1 MLSLFRAEWLK
12 ISGNRIPTAVFV
24 WIYPISAF
32 MLLVFAAIAALVSEP
47 FRNSII
53 AQPPDW
59 TQQLLFPWVI
69 INTEIGRIVLVCFA
83 GEAFGGEYQRMMWKN
98 LLPRR
103 QRVALILNKF
113 LTLAVFVLSSF
124 ILMCIIVG
132 IGVGIV
138 AALAG
143 APYVPSLSELGSDG
157 LRDFLRQFGAQAAV
171 AFAAALIAAAYAA
184 LGGIATRSILGAIVL
199 GGLFTFA
206 EQGILLALFL
216 ISNLTNTPDLLQL
229 YTLTPGYNLANISSW
244 SQYGSGFVAPVLQR
258 IDFAPF
264 SVELSTLI
272 VLAWLVGLIGLT
284 VWLFQ
289 RQDVT
294 S

>member
-32 MLLVFAAIAALVSEP
+32 MLLVFAAIAALVSP
-47 FRNSII
+47 QFRNNLI

-59 TQQLLFPWVI
+59 TKQLLFPWII

-113 LTLAVFVLSSF
+113 LTMAVFVLTAF

-132 IGVGIV
+132 IGVGVV

-143 APYVPSLSELGSDG
+143 APYVPSLSDLGSDG
-157 LRDFLRQFGAQAAV
+157 LSDFLRRFSVQAAV

-206 EQGILLALFL
+206 EQGIVLALAIL
-216 ISNLTNTPDLLQL
+216 NSLTNNPDLLQL
-229 YTLTPGYNLANISSW
+229 YKLTPGYNLANISSW
-244 SQYGSGFVAPVLQR
+244 AQSGTAFTPLYMAQYN
-258 IDFAPF
+258 F
-264 SVELSTLI
+264 STFSAELSTVI
-272 VLAWLVGLIGLT
+272 VLAWLFGLIALT

-289 RQDVT
+289 RQDVMN
-294 S
+294 